1 MKTTDIDALARLLD
15 GDPAAAD
22 DTAPELRELAS
33 LAHAVESRAVAP
45 RAEFR
50 DALRERLLAEAT
62 TPAPPSL
69 LERARHA
76 VDDRVARVR
85 YSARAA
91 AATTAAALTLS
102 SGGVAVA
109 ATQSV
114 PGDLFYPVK
123 LAVEDARIELAG
135 DTADRAE
142 LLLSATSR
150 RIGEAE
156 KAAEAG
162 RDTDAAAALVRADSS
177 LRAAAGTLLS
187 AYQDSGDRAVLSP
200 LEGLH
205 ADSVDRLAA
214 LAPRLGDEG
223 GRALVALET
232 SFDRILQRIAALSGE
247 CCAEVLGG
255 DALPGVPPRGAAF
268 DFGYIPPAD
277 EPFSACPCPAAPVPA
292 GEQNP
297 VEPTPEP
304 TPAPPAGATPEPAPP
319 APSPPAAEPEP
330 APEPPRSSPLD
341 PVREPVEDLL
351 EPVEDLLDPVDRA
364 LDPVRDAVDDVTGQ
378 LPQITP
384 SPLQDAV
391 DSLVDPLP
399 ITVPRLP

>member
-255 DALPGVPPRGAAF
+255 SEEDAAPSHEVAVEHLLDRVADPVGQLEDEHRVVGGLRAVGLGLDRLAELDEPLRGQRDDAERPERRELPGDR
-268 DFGYIPPAD
+268 
-277 EPFSACPCPAAPVPA
+277 E
-292 GEQNP
+292 
-297 VEPTPEP
+297 
-304 TPAPPAGATPEPAPP
+304 
-319 APSPPAAEPEP
+319 
-330 APEPPRSSPLD
+330 
-341 PVREPVEDLL
+341 VREPEEPREELRVGDHRVDLL
-351 EPVEDLLDPVDRA
+351 GADDRHG
-364 LDPVRDAVDDVTGQ
+364 DDRRRCAA
-378 LPQITP
+378 P
-384 SPLQDAV
+384 
-391 DSLVDPLP
+391 
-399 ITVPRLP
+399 PRRSRRGRSAGACSGPGRACRCP